1 MILAGLMGA
10 FVLGSCVD
18 DNESASVTA
27 VREAKA
33 YQLKA
38 MGDYYKAQGEALK
51 IQAEAEA
58 AYKAALAEYNKALAA
73 AELAKKDKTAAEIA
87 QIEQEMAQA
96 KEKFAIELEA
106 AKAKAEAE
114 IAKAKAEA
122 IAAEQSIIDAANAR
136 VQQLYYI
143 YAQAA
148 DQLYDLMDQKTGK
161 TFNLARLDANLVT
174 VKNWIAEKTADLQ
187 ANIAA
192 NEAKIETWKT
202 YAGYDGGEL
211 KAEFDANVQKKY
223 GLYKNQEEAFKALT
237 PAREAFIAAVNPYFA
252 WGGYTITRANA
263 QGFSSVAAVAAI
275 QKVQILTRELGSF
288 ASGNVQDAIDLGL
301 IDVEDYNLI
310 INFNDGSVSTI
321 NEEKS
326 LIEVYVNGVNMPA
339 QVYTHT
345 DVELTEDGLSVPLY
359 AYNKY
364 AMPYADAK
372 IKGEDPSATIE
383 AAKENI
389 KNAEESIAF
398 WETRIEKSNTELEA
412 KTADLETANAAVE
425 AAQPAVDAAEA
436 EVEKA
441 QQDIAERNN
450 KYRKDYD
457 AEWDAYSDLNDKDD
471 ELLTAI
477 NGLWTVRNRL
487 EAELNNQ
494 ETLLTLYKGYW
505 GLYTVSEGSV
515 EIHGLDYY
523 KQNKQLAESDKA
535 IFEQN
540 LEDNE
545 ATLEQFNTYL
555 TEAEE
560 ALKKNGEDIAAK
572 ELEFANAAD
581 ADKPGIKDEIDALKA
596 QTEVLESNVNQ
607 WKQNVKKAEE
617 WVKDSK
623 EQIAKAQE
631 RIDKETANIT
641 KTEAK
646 IESIETKKT
655 ELTTAIQAQA
665 EKIAAFEQ
673 QREDLAWYENYIA
686 FVEKVEA
693 LRLEWETDN
702 AELKIPLRAAQ
713 NKLTEANSI
722 LSNAQSEASRIQR
735 SIDVTNRMIAISENN
750 IATQKLNID
759 KANIAIAKAEE
770 EIANHDALVAAWD
783 EFAAALNDAYKT
795 EVEGL
800 KDNEAVLAYVKAK
813 KAYADAQK
821 EYNDLITRQG
831 VLAQL
836 LNSDDV
842 KNPQDEID
850 ALQAEIDGWN
860 KKIAALPAS
869 FENGD
874 SKELIESQMAELQA
888 ELELLETK
896 IAEQQI
902 RVNQCK
908 AALDAAIAALPA
920 TE

>member
-1 MILAGLMGA
+1 
-10 FVLGSCVD
+10 
-18 DNESASVTA
+18 
-27 VREAKA
+27 
-33 YQLKA
+33 
-38 MGDYYKAQGEALK
+38 
-51 IQAEAEA
+51 
-58 AYKAALAEYNKALAA
+58 
-73 AELAKKDKTAAEIA
+73 
-87 QIEQEMAQA
+87 MA
-96 KEKFAIELEA
+96 
-106 AKAKAEAE
+106 
-114 IAKAKAEA
+114 
-122 IAAEQSIIDAANAR
+122 
-136 VQQLYYI
+136 
-143 YAQAA
+143 
-148 DQLYDLMDQKTGK
+148 QKTGK
-161 TFNLARLDANLVT
+161 TFDLARLDANLVT

-187 ANIAA
+187 ADIAA
-192 NEAKIETWKT
+192 NEAEIETWKT

-211 KAEFDANVQKKY
+211 RAEFDANVQKKY
-223 GLYKNQEEAFKALT
+223 GLYKNQEEALKALT
-237 PAREAFIAAVNPYFA
+237 PAGEAFIAAVNPYFT
-252 WGGYTITRANA
+252 WGGYTLTRANA

-275 QKVQILTRELGSF
+275 QKVQSLTRELGSF
-288 ASGNVQDAIDLGL
+288 ASGNVREAIALGL
-301 IDVEDYNLI
+301 IDGEDDNLI
-310 INFNDGSVSTI
+310 INDWSVSTI
-321 NEEKS
+321 NGEKS
-326 LIEVYVNGVNMPA
+326 LIQVNVNGVDMPA
-339 QVYTHT
+339 QVYTRT

-372 IKGEDPSATIE
+372 IKGEDPSARIE
-383 AAKENI
+383 AEKENI
-389 KNAEESIAF
+389 KNAEESIANY
-398 WETRIEKSNTELEA
+398 ETQIEKTNTELEA

-425 AAQPAVDAAEA
+425 AAQPAVDAAVA

-441 QQDIAERNN
+441 QQDITDREN
-450 KYRKDYD
+450 KYLKDRN
-457 AEWDAYSDLNDKDD
+457 AEWDAYYDLNDKDN
-471 ELLTAI
+471 ELNAAI
-477 NGLWTVRNRL
+477 NELWKVKDKL

-505 GLYTVSEGSV
+505 GSYTDNDGHTVW
-515 EIHGLDYY
+515 IKGLEFY
-523 KQNKQLAESDKA
+523 KQNKQSAESDKA
-535 IFEQN
+535 NYEQY
-540 LEDNE
+540 LENDE

-555 TEAEE
+555 TEAEK

-572 ELEFANAAD
+572 ELEYANAAD
-581 ADKPGIKDEIDALKA
+581 ADKPGIKNQIDALKA
-596 QTEVLESNVNQ
+596 QTKGLKSNVDQ
-607 WKQNVKKAEE
+607 WKQNVKNAEE

-623 EQIAKAQE
+623 EQIAEAQE

-686 FVEKVEA
+686 FVEKLEA

-702 AELKIPLRAAQ
+702 AELLIPARAAQ
-713 NKLTEANSI
+713 KKLTEASSI
-722 LSNAQSEASRIQR
+722 LNAAQSEASTIQR
-735 SIDVTNRMIAISENN
+735 DIDDANRLIATYEST

-821 EYNDLITRQG
+821 EYNDLNTRQG
-831 VLAQL
+831 VLTQL
-836 LNSDDV
+836 LRSDDV
-842 KNPQDEID
+842 KNPQAEID

-860 KKIAALPAS
+860 KEIAALPAS
-869 FENGD
+869 SENGE
-874 SKELIESQMAELQA
+874 SKEFIESQIAKLQA

-902 RVNQCK
+902 RVDQCK
-908 AALDAAIAALPA
+908 AALDAAIADLPA
-920 TE
+920 E